1 MYKQFHSS
9 FLYQWFS
16 PISLRTSDAKLFMT
30 SKSLYNLPKTYN
42 LISVFSLLPFSP
54 VQRSVLETLERWPV
68 FYLVLNEINVN
79 RQYWRW
85 RKTTIW
91 TMQEWIYM
99 LNVNFSIFS
108 LHGIQQPKLREEKKQ
123 IDIFTPFNFW
133 ICF

>member
-30 SKSLYNLPKTYN
+30 SKSLYNLPKNYN

-79 RQYWRW
+79 RQYWGW

-91 TMQEWIYM
+91 TMQEWIYT
-99 LNVNFSIFS
+99 LNVNFSMFS
-108 LHGIQQPKLREEKKQ
+108 LHGIQQPKLREEKNQ
-123 IDIFTPFNFW
+123 IDLFTPFNFW